1 MLSKEVGFM
10 ISNLGF
16 YRQWKETR
24 KAGIKKYILSRIK
37 SSFRYGLLIYLG
49 LFSCQIVFVKKI
61 YPLWFLYALIA
72 AAIIILLSIV
82 IKWEYNEYKF
92 KNVLELYKPI
102 K

>member
-1 MLSKEVGFM
+1 M

-24 KAGIKKYILSRIK
+24 KAGIKKYILKSVKGGSRH
-37 SSFRYGLLIYLG
+37 GVLIYLM
-49 LFSCQIVFVKKI
+49 LFSCQIVFIKRI

-72 AAIIILLSIV
+72 AILILVVSTV
-82 IKWEYNEYKF
+82 AKWEYNEYRF
-92 KNVLELYKPI
+92 KNVLESYKAI

>member
-1 MLSKEVGFM
+1 M

-24 KAGIKKYILSRIK
+24 KAGMKKYVVTKIK
-37 SSFRYGLLIYLG
+37 SNYRYAVTIYLT
-49 LFSCQIVFVKKI
+49 LFSFQIVFIKRI

-72 AAIIILLSIV
+72 AVIILLLSIV
-82 IKWEYNEYKF
+82 VKWEINEYRF
-92 KNVLELYKPI
+92 KSVLNSYKAI

>member
-1 MLSKEVGFM
+1 M

-24 KAGIKKYILSRIK
+24 KAGIKRYMISKIK
-37 SSFRYGLLIYLG
+37 SGFRFGLLIYLG
-49 LFSCQIVFVKKI
+49 LFSCQIVFIKKI

-72 AAIIILLSIV
+72 AFLISVLSIV
-82 IKWEYNEYKF
+82 AKWEYNEYKF